1 MEVTVTDVNVKFR
14 FFSQRMIKKK
24 AFLYY
29 ISTAMDKITLPFAI
43 IRRGT
48 WPPKTSFQKG
58 RLLAHS
64 FYQ

>member
-1 MEVTVTDVNVKFR
+1 MEVTVIDVNVKFR
-14 FFSQRMIKKK
+14 FFSQRMIKKKK

-48 WPPKTSFQKG
+48 
-58 RLLAHS
+58 
-64 FYQ
+64 